1 MGSNLRDLRDRQAGV
16 SERNDAAASPA
27 PDGLSADE
35 LRAEQAGELPE
46 REAMS
51 ILDVGDIGAGL
62 PSPADIAGQFGS
74 IIPPGVGPVDGPID
88 PIEMAG
94 QLPVDITGQLP
105 TGDLPTGTVPAN
117 PDDGDLIGIPET
129 GLDDSDETLA

>member
-1 MGSNLRDLRDRQAGV
+1 MSSNLRDLRPGV
-16 SERNDAAASPA
+16 SERNEAAADTASA
-27 PDGLSADE
+27 GLSPDE

-62 PSPADIAGQFGS
+62 PTPADIAGQFGS

-88 PIEMAG
+88 PIDMAG
-94 QLPVDITGQLP
+94 QLPVDIPGQLP
-105 TGDLPTGTVPAN
+105 TGELPPGNLPAD

-129 GLDDSDETLA
+129 GLDDSDETLV

>member
-1 MGSNLRDLRDRQAGV
+1 MSSDLRDLRPGV
-16 SERNDAAASPA
+16 SERDEAATDAV
-27 PDGLSADE
+27 DNCLTTVD
-35 LRAEQAGELPE
+35 LRGEQAGEVPV
-46 REAMS
+46 REALS

-62 PSPADIAGQFGS
+62 PTPADIAGQFGS

-88 PIEMAG
+88 PIELAG

-105 TGDLPTGTVPAN
+105 TGALPAD

-129 GLDDSDETLA
+129 GLDDSNETLV